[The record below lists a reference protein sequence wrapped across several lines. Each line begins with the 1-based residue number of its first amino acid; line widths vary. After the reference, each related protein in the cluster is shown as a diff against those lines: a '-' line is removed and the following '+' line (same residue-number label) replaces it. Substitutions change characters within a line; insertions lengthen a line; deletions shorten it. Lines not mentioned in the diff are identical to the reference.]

1 MPPATRRPALRY
13 KLREA
18 AEVLG
23 LGYTHFRELAVDRGE
38 FTVVRDEP
46 KFPKA
51 RIFIPADEIEAFA
64 VGGIAGLREFRAKKG
79 RK

>member
-1 MPPATRRPALRY
+1 MPTAARRPALRY

-23 LGYTHFRELAVDRGE
+23 LGYTHFRGLAVEQGE
-38 FTVVRDEP
+38 FTVVRDHP
-46 KFPKA
+46 TAKA
-51 RIFIPADEIEAFA
+51 RIYIPADEVEAFA
-64 VGGIAGLREFRAKKG
+64 VGGIAGLRQFRSKKN